1 VCADVILVV
10 QRTINTASRPEKNNT
25 MNIGH
30 ITAKWASRDPKREAI
45 VDVPTGRRVTFGAL
59 DQRVRQLANA
69 LANRKIAKGSR
80 IGVLSKN
87 AIEYFEIYYACARAG
102 YIAQPLNWR
111 LSAPEL
117 ARILADGD
125 PTVVV
130 SADEFRNERNV
141 MQREVDASLWLEYG
155 VNSDGSYEDFLGGAN
170 DDEPLAS
177 ATTGDD
183 DPALILYTGGTTGIS
198 KGALHTHKTLFMGML
213 NQTVA
218 ERVVPSDVYMLTGQM
233 FHIPVALAMNYMAH
247 GCPVVLMNFDA
258 QKAIEIIEAERV
270 SAFLGITT
278 MLNWMMAA
286 PNFHTS
292 DISSLRNIQYGGGP
306 MPATVVKAALEAFP
320 CTLIQG
326 YGQTEGMTMTFLSQ
340 EDHRDAIAGI
350 HPERLSSCG
359 REGFITRV
367 QVVDEAGKPVP
378 KDGNTP
384 GEIEIQSEANM
395 LGYWRKEELNA
406 QTFRNGWMRTGD
418 IATWDSDSY
427 VFIVDRAKDM
437 IISGGENIY
446 STQVEAAIHK
456 HPAVLEAAVIG
467 VPDDEWGESVKA
479 VVVLKPGTSATA
491 AEIIDT
497 ARQHLASY
505 QKPRS
510 VEFVDSLP
518 KAPTGK
524 ILKRDL
530 RDRFWKDRDRM
541 V

>member
-1 VCADVILVV
+1 
-10 QRTINTASRPEKNNT
+10 

-45 VDVPTGRRVTFGAL
+45 VDVPTGRRVTFGAI
-59 DQRVRQLANA
+59 DQRVRKLANA
-69 LANRKIAKGSR
+69 LANRKVAKGSR

-170 DDEPLAS
+170 DDEPFAS

-218 ERVVPSDVYMLTGQM
+218 ERVVASDVYMLTGQM

-258 QKAIEIIEAERV
+258 QKAIEIIEAEHV

-505 QKPRS
+505 QKPKT

-530 RDRFWKDRDRM
+530 RDRFWKDRDRL

>member
-1 VCADVILVV
+1 
-10 QRTINTASRPEKNNT
+10 

-30 ITAKWASRDPKREAI
+30 ITAKWASRAPDSEAI
-45 VDVPTGRRVTFGAL
+45 IDATNGRRVTFGAL
-59 DQRVRQLANA
+59 DARVRRLANA
-69 LANRKIAKGSR
+69 LIDQRVEKGAR
-80 IGVLSKN
+80 IGVLAKN

-102 YIAQPLNWR
+102 FIAQPLNWR
-111 LSAPEL
+111 LSGPEL
-117 ARILADGD
+117 GRILADGD
-125 PTVVV
+125 PTVVI
-130 SADEFRNERNV
+130 SSDEFRRERAD
-141 MQREVDASLWLEYG
+141 MQSAVDAPIWLEFG
-155 VNSDGSYEDFLGGAN
+155 DNSDGSYEAFFSRASDH
-170 DDEPLAS
+170 EPVTS
-177 ATTGDD
+177 ATTGND
-183 DPALILYTGGTTGIS
+183 DPTLILYTGGTTGIS

-258 QKAIEIIEAERV
+258 VRAIEIIEAERV

-286 PNFHTS
+286 PNFRTA

-306 MPATVVKAALEAFP
+306 MPATVVKAALESFP

-340 EDHRDAIAGI
+340 EDHRDAINGI

-359 REGFITRV
+359 REGFVTQVR
-367 QVVDEAGKPVP
+367 VVDEDGRVVP
-378 KDGNTP
+378 RDGSTP
-384 GEIEIQSEANM
+384 GEIEIRSEANM
-395 LGYWRKEELNA
+395 LGYWRKPELNA
-406 QTFRNGWMRTGD
+406 QTFRDSWMRTGD

-427 VFIVDRAKDM
+427 LFIVDRAKDM

-467 VPDDEWGESVKA
+467 IPDEEWGEAVKA
-479 VVVLKPGTSATA
+479 VVVLKPGQTATA

-497 ARQHLASY
+497 AKQHLASY
-505 QKPRS
+505 QKPKS
-510 VEFVDSLP
+510 VDFVDTLP

-524 ILKRDL
+524 ILKREL
-530 RDRFWKDRDRM
+530 RDRFWKDRDRK